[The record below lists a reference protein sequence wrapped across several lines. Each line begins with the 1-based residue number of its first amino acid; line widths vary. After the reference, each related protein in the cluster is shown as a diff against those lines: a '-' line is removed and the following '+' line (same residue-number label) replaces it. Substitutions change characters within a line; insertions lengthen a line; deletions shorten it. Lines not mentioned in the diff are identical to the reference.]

1 MGDNRQALSSLL
13 FWRFALSADN
23 EPDGSNQFMAVY
35 KDCIEVTAHNISVII
50 HSCGSKTA

>member
-13 FWRFALSADN
+13 FRRFALSADN

-35 KDCIEVTAHNISVII
+35 KDCIEVTARNISVFI